1 MFYIFLSTIWQGA
14 FHDGFPYNWWMKNLG
29 YLAGYFALYVFLDW
43 VSYIHPV
50 LPLAIT
56 PWNPPPGLSL
66 ALLLLLGL
74 RYWPALFFAA
84 LLAELLVRGLP
95 APFPYAV
102 LSSLFL
108 TACYAGAATLLR
120 GPLHFDSGFRTLRDL
135 FVFLLVVSCGALLAA
150 LCYVSIYTYAG
161 IVPADAYLAS
171 LLRFWVGDLIGIM
184 VVTPLILAHAG
195 KGVVL
200 SKPGKETI
208 VQGASLLLALWLIF
222 GLEFTDEFKFF
233 YLLFLPLIW
242 IAMRHG
248 FQGATLAL
256 LVSQLG
262 LIGAVLLGSHHTAAV
277 VELQLLMLALAI
289 TGLFLGM
296 AVTSRRAVEE
306 KLQAQAA
313 ELNQALRLAAAGEM
327 AAALAHE
334 LNQPLSALGS
344 YARSC
349 QLMLSGSPADLER
362 ISVTMDKMGR
372 EVGRAGEVVRRLRDF
387 FRGGTLRLESVAVTQ
402 LVGEGLEPII
412 RQAGGKGMAFHL
424 QLQENLPAVQ
434 VDRVQIATVLRNLV
448 SNAMDALADS
458 GGTSCDIH
466 VTAAAVGQ
474 DWVKICVEDNG
485 PGISGEMLDNIFSPF
500 ATSKPKGMGL
510 GLSISRALVEAHG
523 GELRAEALVAGGA
536 RFCFTLPVEKALQE
550 QHEHH

>member
-1 MFYIFLSTIWQGA
+1 
-14 FHDGFPYNWWMKNLG
+14 MKNLT
-29 YLAGYFALYVFLDW
+29 YLAGYFVLYVFLDW

-74 RYWPALFFAA
+74 RYWPALFFAT

-95 APFPYAV
+95 APFPYAL

-108 TACYAGAATLLR
+108 TVCYAGAAALLR
-120 GPLHFDSGFRTLRDL
+120 GPLNFGSGFRTLRDL
-135 FVFLLVVSCGALLAA
+135 FVFLLVASGGAFLAA
-150 LCYVSIYTYAG
+150 ISYVSIYTYAG
-161 IVPADAYLAS
+161 IAPEEAYLAN
-171 LLRFWVGDLIGIM
+171 LLRFWVGDMIGIM
-184 VVTPLILAHAG
+184 VVTPLILVHAG
-195 KGVVL
+195 KGIAL
-200 SKPGKETI
+200 SKPGKETLA
-208 VQGASLLLALWLIF
+208 QGVSVLLALWIIF
-222 GLEFTDEFKFF
+222 GLEITDEFKFF

-248 FQGATLAL
+248 IQGATWAV

-262 LIGAVLLGSHHTAAV
+262 LIGAVMLGSHHTTAV
-277 VELQLLMLALAI
+277 VELQFLMLALAI
-289 TGLFLGM
+289 TCLFLGM
-296 AVTSRRAVEE
+296 SVTSRRSVEE

-313 ELNQALRLAAAGEM
+313 ELNHALRLAAAGEM

-349 QLMLSGSPADLER
+349 RLMLSMHPADMER
-362 ISVTMDKMGR
+362 INETMDKMGR

-387 FRGGTLRLESVAVTQ
+387 FRDGTLRLESMDVPQ
-402 LVGEGLEPII
+402 LVDEGLEPLI
-412 RQAGGKGMAFHL
+412 REIESKGMALHVR
-424 QLQENLPAVQ
+424 LQENLPRVQ

-448 SNAMDALADS
+448 YNAMEAFANTPDRP
-458 GGTSCDIH
+458 CDIH
-466 VTAAAVGQ
+466 VTAASSGP
-474 DWVKICVEDNG
+474 DWVNLCVEDNG
-485 PGISGEMLDNIFSPF
+485 SGVSGEMLDKLFSPF
-500 ATSKPKGMGL
+500 ATSKAQGMGL

-523 GELRAEALVAGGA
+523 GELWAEALVAGGA
-536 RFCFTLPVEKALQE
+536 RFCFTLPAEKALQE
-550 QHEHH
+550 QQ

>member
-1 MFYIFLSTIWQGA
+1 
-14 FHDGFPYNWWMKNLG
+14 MKNLA

-74 RYWPALFFAA
+74 RYWPALFLAA

-102 LSSLFL
+102 LSSLSL
-108 TACYAGAATLLR
+108 TACYAGAAALLK
-120 GPLHFDSGFRTLRDL
+120 GPLHFDAGFRTLRDL
-135 FVFLLVVSCGALLAA
+135 SLFLLVASGGALLAA
-150 LCYVSIYTYAG
+150 VSYVSIYTYAG
-161 IVPADAYLAS
+161 IAPGETYLS
-171 LLRFWVGDLIGIM
+171 NLLRFWVGDMIGIM

-195 KGVVL
+195 KVPAL
-200 SKPGKETI
+200 PKPGKETLA
-208 VQGASLLLALWLIF
+208 QGVSLLLVLWIIF

-248 FQGATLAL
+248 IQGATLAL

-262 LIGAVLLGSHHTAAV
+262 LIGAVLLGSHHTTAV

-296 AVTSRRAVEE
+296 AVTSRRTVEE
-306 KLQAQAA
+306 KLQDQAA

-344 YARSC
+344 YVRSC
-349 QLMLSGSPADLER
+349 QLMLTMRPADMER
-362 ISVTMDKMGR
+362 INATMDKMGR

-387 FRGGTLRLESVAVTQ
+387 FRDGTLRLESVDVTQ
-402 LVGEGLEPII
+402 LVGEGLEPLIKQI
-412 RQAGGKGMAFHL
+412 ESKGMALHVR
-424 QLQENLPAVQ
+424 LQENLPAVQ

-448 SNAMDALADS
+448 YNALEAFAE
-458 GGTSCDIH
+458 TQNRPCDIH
-466 VTAAAVGQ
+466 VTAASSGQ
-474 DWVKICVEDNG
+474 DWVNICVEDNG
-485 PGISGEMLDNIFSPF
+485 PGISGTMLDKLFSPF
-500 ATSKPKGMGL
+500 STSKAKGMGL

-523 GELRAEALVAGGA
+523 GKLWAEASAAGGA
-536 RFCFTLPVEKALQE
+536 RLCFTLPAETMFQE
-550 QHEHH
+550 QHEHQ

>member
-1 MFYIFLSTIWQGA
+1 
-14 FHDGFPYNWWMKNLG
+14 MKNRG
-29 YLAGYFALYVFLDW
+29 RLAGYFALYVFLDW

-74 RYWPALFFAA
+74 RYWPALFFAV

-95 APFPYAV
+95 APWPYIV
-102 LSSLFL
+102 LSSFFL
-108 TACYAGAATLLR
+108 TACYAGAAALLR
-120 GPLHFDSGFRTLRDL
+120 GPLHFDAGFRTLRDL
-135 FVFLLVVSCGALLAA
+135 LVFLLVASCGAFLAA
-150 LCYVSIYTYAG
+150 VGYVSIYTYAG
-161 IVPADAYLAS
+161 IAPEHAYLS
-171 LLRFWVGDLIGIM
+171 NLLRFWVGDLIGIM

-195 KGVVL
+195 KGFSL
-200 SKPGKETI
+200 SRPGKETLA
-208 VQGASLLLALWLIF
+208 QGVSLLLALWLIF

-248 FQGATLAL
+248 IQGATLAL

-262 LIGAVLLGSHHTAAV
+262 LIGAVLLGSHHTTAV

-306 KLQAQAA
+306 KLQAKAA
-313 ELNQALRLAAAGEM
+313 ELNHALRLAAAGEM

-334 LNQPLSALGS
+334 LHQPLSALGS
-344 YARSC
+344 YARAC
-349 QLMLSGSPADLER
+349 QLMLSGKPADLDR
-362 ISVTMDKMGR
+362 ISETMDKMGR

-387 FRGGTLRLESVAVTQ
+387 FRDGSLRLESMEVNQ
-402 LVGEGLEPII
+402 LVGEGLEPLI
-412 RQAGGKGMAFHL
+412 RKIESRGMTLHFR
-424 QLQENLPAVQ
+424 LQENLPAVQ

-448 SNAMDALADS
+448 SNAVDALA
-458 GGTSCDIH
+458 GGRGTPCDIH
-466 VTAAAVGQ
+466 VTAAASGR
-474 DWVKICVEDNG
+474 DWVNICVEDNG
-485 PGISGEMLDNIFSPF
+485 PGIPGEMRDNLFSPF
-500 ATSKPKGMGL
+500 ATSKAKGMGL

-523 GELRAEALVAGGA
+523 GELWAEVPVAGGA
-536 RFCFTLPVEKALQE
+536 RFCFSLPAEKTLQE
-550 QHEHH
+550 QQ

>member
-1 MFYIFLSTIWQGA
+1 MT
-14 FHDGFPYNWWMKNLG
+14 NLV

-95 APFPYAV
+95 APWPYTV
-102 LSSLFL
+102 LSSFFL
-108 TACYAGAATLLR
+108 AACYAGAAALLR
-120 GPLHFDSGFRTLRDL
+120 GPLHFEANFRTLRDL
-135 FVFLLVVSCGALLAA
+135 LVFLLVVSCGAFLAA
-150 LCYVSIYTYAG
+150 IGYVSIYTYAG
-161 IVPADAYLAS
+161 IAPEHAYLPN

-195 KGVVL
+195 KEFPL
-200 SKPGKETI
+200 SKPGKETLA
-208 VQGASLLLALWLIF
+208 QGASLLLVLWLIF

-248 FQGATLAL
+248 IQGATLAL

-262 LIGAVLLGSHHTAAV
+262 LIGAVLLGSHHTTAV

-296 AVTSRRAVEE
+296 AVTSRRTVEE
-306 KLQAQAA
+306 RLRVQAE
-313 ELNQALRLAAAGEM
+313 ELNHALRLAAAGEM

-344 YARSC
+344 YARAC
-349 QLMLSGSPADLER
+349 QLMLSMNPLDLER
-362 ISVTMDKMGR
+362 INAAMDKMGR
-372 EVGRAGEVVRRLRDF
+372 EVGRAGEVVHRLRDF
-387 FRGGTLRLESVAVTQ
+387 FRDGTLRLESVTVKQ
-402 LVGEGLEPII
+402 LVGEGLEPMI
-412 RQAGGKGMAFHL
+412 RKAEGKGMAL
-424 QLQENLPAVQ
+424 RIQLQENLPTVQ

-448 SNAMDALADS
+448 SNAMEAFASAPERSCFIQVTAIS
-458 GGTSCDIH
+458 GGPE
-466 VTAAAVGQ
+466 
-474 DWVKICVEDNG
+474 WVNICVEDNG
-485 PGISGEMLDNIFSPF
+485 PGITGEMRDNIFTPF
-500 ATSKPKGMGL
+500 STSKAKGMGL

-523 GELRAEALVAGGA
+523 GRLWTETPAAGGA
-536 RFCFTLPVEKALQE
+536 RFCFALPAETMLRE
-550 QHEHH
+550 QYEHP

>member
-1 MFYIFLSTIWQGA
+1 MPKALQQP
-14 FHDGFPYNWWMKNLG
+14 DNWRMKNLAC
-29 YLAGYFALYVFLDW
+29 LAGYFALYVFLDW

-95 APFPYAV
+95 APFPYTV
-102 LSSLFL
+102 LSSLSL
-108 TACYAGAATLLR
+108 TLCYAGAVALLR
-120 GPLHFDSGFRTLRDL
+120 GPLHFDAGFGTLRDL
-135 FVFLLVVSCGALLAA
+135 FVFLLVASGGAFLAA
-150 LCYVSIYTYAG
+150 LGYVSIYTYAG
-161 IVPADAYLAS
+161 IAPQETYLAN
-171 LLRFWVGDLIGIM
+171 LLRFWVGDMIGIM

-195 KGVVL
+195 KGFSL
-200 SKPGKETI
+200 SKPGRETLA
-208 VQGASLLLALWLIF
+208 QGVSILLALWLIF

-248 FQGATLAL
+248 IQGTTLAL

-262 LIGAVLLGSHHTAAV
+262 LIGAVLLGSHHTTAV

-296 AVTSRRAVEE
+296 AVTSRRMIEE

-313 ELNQALRLAAAGEM
+313 ELNHALRLAAAGEM

-349 QLMLSGSPADLER
+349 QLMLTMNPADLER
-362 ISVTMDKMGR
+362 INETMDKMGR
-372 EVGRAGEVVRRLRDF
+372 EVGRAGEEVRRLRDF
-387 FRGGTLRLESVAVTQ
+387 FRDGTLRLESMDVKQ
-402 LVGEGLEPII
+402 LAGEGLEPLI
-412 RQAGGKGMAFHL
+412 RKIESKGIALHVR
-424 QLQENLPAVQ
+424 LQENLPAVQ

-448 SNAMDALADS
+448 YNAMEAFAD
-458 GGTSCDIH
+458 TPERPCDIH
-466 VTAAAVGQ
+466 VTATSSGN
-474 DWVKICVEDNG
+474 DWVKFCVEDNG
-485 PGISGEMLDNIFSPF
+485 PGVSGEMIDNLFSPF
-500 ATSKPKGMGL
+500 STSKAQGMGL

-523 GELRAEALVAGGA
+523 GKLWAEAPVAGGA
-536 RFCFTLPVEKALQE
+536 RFCFTLPAGTALQE
-550 QHEHH
+550 QHDPH